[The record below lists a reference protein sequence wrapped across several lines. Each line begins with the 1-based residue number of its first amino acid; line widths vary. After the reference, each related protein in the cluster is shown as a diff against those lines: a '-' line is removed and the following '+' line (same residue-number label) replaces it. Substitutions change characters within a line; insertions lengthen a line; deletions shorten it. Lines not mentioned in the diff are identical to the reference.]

1 MKIYDIE
8 SQRSLARLPAT
19 ACALASPFTRALKMH
34 MASCS
39 KASEST
45 MPKKKITVA
54 SVKASSSP
62 KPAS

>member
-45 MPKKKITVA
+45 MPRRRLRW
-54 SVKASSSP
+54 
-62 KPAS
+62 PA